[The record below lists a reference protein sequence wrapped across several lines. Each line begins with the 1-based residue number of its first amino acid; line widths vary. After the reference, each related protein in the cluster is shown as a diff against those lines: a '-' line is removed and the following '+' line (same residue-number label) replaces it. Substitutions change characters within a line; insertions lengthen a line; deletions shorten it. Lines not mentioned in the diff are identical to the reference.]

1 VRVRNRF
8 FVVAL
13 CAALLGGVVALLLDY
28 KAVKRPASSVEAI
41 VPEKR
46 ASAVH
51 KGPAPVIPSDPAN
64 AFAPAQQTIARG
76 QSDRLPPASQMLVNM
91 SKASDLRV
99 FVESIKGQPGAA
111 LYIVPVLIDCGGI
124 REKTVSQ
131 QLQALQTRAALDPS
145 LAKRANDA
153 AWLVKRCE
161 GFTTAELSNT
171 ELGHVGSVARQRD
184 NLYKL
189 SSDLKQANLRTAAET
204 VSAASKLLATGDPIL
219 IANAFGAT
227 MTSDARTGEFVNY
240 VDGRRYEGSDRSIY
254 QNAQQLA
261 ICQFTMTC
269 DLRDN
274 EVALNC
280 ALEDACFDDRESLI
294 RGGYTD
300 PAEAEKLRQLTA
312 RLLEILQRGEITRLM
327 PVP

>member
-1 VRVRNRF
+1 
-8 FVVAL
+8 
-13 CAALLGGVVALLLDY
+13 
-28 KAVKRPASSVEAI
+28 
-41 VPEKR
+41 
-46 ASAVH
+46 
-51 KGPAPVIPSDPAN
+51 
-64 AFAPAQQTIARG
+64 
-76 QSDRLPPASQMLVNM
+76 M

-131 QLQALQTRAALDPS
+131 QLQALQARAALDPS

-184 NLYKL
+184 NLYRL
-189 SSDLKQANLRTAAET
+189 RSDLKQANLRTAAET
-204 VSAASKLLATGDPIL
+204 VSAASKLLATGDPML
-219 IANAFGAT
+219 LDAAFAVT
-227 MTSDARTGEFVNY
+227 RTSNTKTDEFVNY
-240 VDGRRYEGSDRSIY
+240 VDGQRYEGAGLAIFLS
-254 QNAQQLA
+254 AQQLA

-280 ALEDACFDDRESLI
+280 ALENACFNNRELLI
-294 RGGYTD
+294 RSEYTD

-312 RLLEILQRGEITRLM
+312 RLFEILQRGEVSRLM